1 MSRFAKPENVLKRA
15 EELVSVGQSAAALQS
30 LHELI
35 TSKRVKSAPIA
46 SLEPMMLRLV
56 ELSVEQRKGKIAKE
70 GLYQYKNIAQNT
82 SVETLVVVVN
92 KFIELSESKFQEAQ
106 AAADKISLET
116 IDDLEAIE
124 TPESI
129 LLSTVSSDVSKD
141 RTDRA
146 VVTPWL
152 KFLWETYRTVLDI
165 LRNNGRLELSYQKVA
180 IQALD
185 FCQKYAR
192 KTEFR
197 RLCDL
202 LRNHLQNAA
211 KYQNQPHGINLN
223 DADTLQRHLDTRFT
237 QLNSAVTMELWQE
250 AFRSVED
257 IHNLLTIS
265 KRPPKPAVMANY
277 YEKLSKI
284 FLVSGNYLFHAAAFN
299 KYATLVRTQNK
310 NATEAELERLGSIAL
325 LSALAIPVLKE
336 NRGRGVAQDLDDNKG
351 KNNRLAALLNMSS
364 APTRASLLKEALHK
378 NARAKT
384 VIRDIHAALETSF
397 QPLSIC
403 STVSPLMEQL
413 ASDEESTQYV
423 APLQQVILARTF
435 KQLSQVY
442 ETVSLDFVI
451 GLCKFP
457 EPFTLSEP
465 EIEKFIMTGC
475 KKGELTM
482 RIDHSN
488 NAITF
493 ESDMLEPI
501 SSVSA
506 NTGEIKVQATPSELV
521 RSQLTRLAKCLYST
535 LTHVDPAFCEE
546 KRALKKAAIERAAAN
561 TEQEHQDILAR
572 TQIIERRK
580 ELVQGLQLKKDQ
592 EEATKREILRQREA
606 EAETKRIAE
615 ETRRRELERIKREQE
630 KIKADESK
638 KLIAELKAAGGLG
651 DIDDKEL
658 EGLDTTKLRAM
669 QLEQLE
675 KSSKDINERMRI
687 TAKKIDHLERAFRR
701 AEMPLVQKDAE
712 EQARL
717 DRANFADSQTATQE
731 LARSKHA
738 ADMVLKK
745 RMSRIMPDFNEY
757 RQKLADKRDKAYEAR
772 LAVAQKKLEEA
783 KQQRRDQYRAQR
795 EEEDR
800 LEREQ
805 DEADRLAY
813 EEELKAEEARQQEA
827 AEREKAEAERAAK
840 AEEEKA
846 ARAEQQKKL
855 DDQARVQR
863 EREEAAEAKLRAKRE
878 ERNNPAPAAAAPPAG
893 GDRPGVYR
901 PGQGKWSSQS
911 RGAAP
916 DARPSSSG
924 GYGDRDVGRASPF
937 GAARPRDGPPRDA
950 PVRTASGSGRDV
962 PPRSTGE
969 SPAPGADGKAP
980 AATTGKYV
988 PRHLRGDP
996 QAGADGARRGG
1007 GW

>member
-1 MSRFAKPENVLKRA
+1 
-15 EELVSVGQSAAALQS
+15 
-30 LHELI
+30 
-35 TSKRVKSAPIA
+35 
-46 SLEPMMLRLV
+46 MMLRLV
-56 ELSVEQRKGKIAKE
+56 ELSVEQRKGKIVKD

-82 SVETLVVVVN
+82 SVETLVLVVN
-92 KFIELSESKFQEAQ
+92 RFIELSEAKFQEAQ
-106 AAADKISLET
+106 AAAEKISLET
-116 IDDLEAIE
+116 IDDLEATE

-129 LLSTVSSDVSKD
+129 LLSSVSADVSKD

-180 IQALD
+180 IQALE

-211 KYQNQPHGINLN
+211 KYQNQAHGINLN
-223 DADTLQRHLDTRFT
+223 DADTLQRHLDTRFQ

-284 FLVSGNYLFHAAAFN
+284 FLVSGNFLFHAAAFN

-310 NATEAELERLGSIAL
+310 NATDSELERLGSIAL
-325 LSALAIPVLKE
+325 LSALAIPVMKDSK
-336 NRGRGVAQDLDDNKG
+336 GRGVAQDLDDNKT
-351 KNNRLAALLNMSS
+351 KNARLAALLNMAS
-364 APTRASLLKEALHK
+364 APTRDGLLKEALHK
-378 NARAKT
+378 NARAKP
-384 VIRDIHAALETSF
+384 VIREIHATLESSF
-397 QPLSIC
+397 QPLTIC
-403 STVSPLMEQL
+403 STISPLIEQL
-413 ASDEESTQYV
+413 ASDEESNQYIG
-423 APLQQVILARTF
+423 PLQQVVLTRTF

-442 ETVSLDFVI
+442 ETVSLDFVL
-451 GLCKFP
+451 GLCAFP
-457 EPFTLSEP
+457 APFNLTEA
-465 EIEKFIMTGC
+465 EIEKFIVTGC

-482 RIDHSN
+482 RIDHTN

-493 ESDMLEPI
+493 ESDMLEPV
-501 SSVSA
+501 SSVS
-506 NTGEIKVQATPSELV
+506 TTSGEIVVQATPSELV

-546 KRALKKAAIERAAAN
+546 KRALKKAAIERAAASA
-561 TEQEHQDILAR
+561 EQEHQDVLAR

-580 ELVQGLQLKKDQ
+580 ELVQTLQMKKDQ
-592 EEATKREILRQREA
+592 EEATKKEILRQREA
-606 EAETKRIAE
+606 EAETKRIAD

-717 DRANFADSQTATQE
+717 DRQNHSVSQQATQE
-731 LARSKHA
+731 LAKAKHA
-738 ADMVLKK
+738 EDMVLKK
-745 RMSRIMPDFNEY
+745 RMSRVLVDFDDY
-757 RQKLADKRDKAYEAR
+757 RSALSQKRDVAHQAR
-772 LAVAQKKLEEA
+772 LGVAQKKLEEA
-783 KQQRRDQYRAQR
+783 KQQRRDQYRKER

-805 DEADRLAY
+805 EEADRLEY
-813 EEELKAEEARQQEA
+813 ERELKEEQTRQDEA
-827 AEREKAEAERAAK
+827 AAREQAEAERAAK

-846 ARAEQQKKL
+846 KRAEQQKKL
-855 DDQARVQR
+855 DDQAQLQR

-878 ERNNPAPAAAAPPAG
+878 ERNKPAPAAAAPTPVG

-901 PGQGKWSSQS
+901 PGQGKWSSQ
-911 RGAAP
+911 RAQGP
-916 DARPSSSG
+916 DSRPSSG
-924 GYGDRDVGRASPF
+924 AGYADREPSRASPF
-937 GAARPRDGPPRDA
+937 GSARPRDGPPRETPAREETPKSADSPAGDERA
-950 PVRTASGSGRDV
+950 PPPTTSGRFV
-962 PPRSTGE
+962 PP
-969 SPAPGADGKAP
+969 
-980 AATTGKYV
+980 
-988 PRHLRGDP
+988 HLRGDP
-996 QAGADGARRGG
+996 QAGRDGARRPA

>member
-1 MSRFAKPENVLKRA
+1 MIFESTGSFESKNKYTNSVQRA
-15 EELVSVGQSAAALQS
+15 EELVSVGQSSAALQS

-35 TSKRVKSAPIA
+35 TSKRVKSASIA
-46 SLEPMMLRLV
+46 SLEPMMLRLI

-92 KFIELSESKFQEAQ
+92 RFIELSEAKFTQAQETAE
-106 AAADKISLET
+106 KINLES
-116 IDDLEAIE
+116 IDDLEATE

-152 KFLWETYRTVLDI
+152 KFMWETYRTVLDI

-180 IQALD
+180 SQALE
-185 FCQKYAR
+185 FCQKYGR

-223 DADTLQRHLDTRFT
+223 DADTLQRHLDTRFS
-237 QLNSAVTMELWQE
+237 QLNAAVAMELWQE

-310 NATEAELERLGSIAL
+310 NATESELERLGSIAL
-325 LSALAIPVLKE
+325 LSAIAIPVMKE
-336 NRGRGVAQDLDDNKG
+336 SKGRGVALDLDDNKT
-351 KNNRLAALLNMSS
+351 KNARLAALLNLSS
-364 APTRASLLKEALHK
+364 PPTRVSLLKEALHK
-378 NARAKT
+378 NARARK
-384 VIRDIHAALETSF
+384 VIRDIHASLETSF
-397 QPLSIC
+397 QPLTIC
-403 STVSPLMEQL
+403 SKISPLIEEL
-413 ASDEESTQYV
+413 VADEESKQYV
-423 APLQQVILARTF
+423 QPLQQVILTRMF

-442 ETVSLDFVI
+442 ETVSLDYVI
-451 GLCKFP
+451 GLCKFA
-457 EPFTLSEP
+457 EPFNIDAAEV
-465 EIEKFIMTGC
+465 EKFIMAGC
-475 KKGELTM
+475 KKGELSM
-482 RIDHSN
+482 RIDHTN

-501 SSVSA
+501 SAVSE
-506 NTGEIKVQATPSELV
+506 TGEITLQATPSELV

-546 KRALKKAAIERAAAN
+546 KQALKKAAIESAAAN
-561 TEQEHQDILAR
+561 AEQEHQDILAR

-580 ELVQGLQLKKDQ
+580 DLVQTLQARKDQ
-592 EEATKREILRQREA
+592 EEATKREVLRQKEA
-606 EAETKRIAE
+606 EAETRRIAD
-615 ETRRRELERIKREQE
+615 ETRRRELERIKREQD
-630 KIKADESK
+630 KIKAEESK
-638 KLIAELKAAGGLG
+638 KLIAELKAAGGIG

-675 KSSKDINERMRI
+675 KSSKDVNERMRI
-687 TAKKIDHLERAFRR
+687 TSKKIDHLERAFRR

-712 EQARL
+712 EQARV
-717 DRANFADSQTATQE
+717 DSENFREKQSATQN
-731 LARSKHA
+731 LARAKHA
-738 ADMVLKK
+738 DDMVLKK
-745 RMSRIMPDFNEY
+745 RMSRV
-757 RQKLADKRDKAYEAR
+757 LADFDSYKSDLHKKRDKVYEERVAI
-772 LAVAQKKLEEA
+772 AQKKLEAA
-783 KQQRRDQYRAQR
+783 KQQRRDAYR
-795 EEEDR
+795 EERAEEER

-805 DEADRLAY
+805 EEADRVEY
-813 EEELKAEEARQQEA
+813 ERQIKEEETRQEQA
-827 AEREKAEAERAAK
+827 DAREKEEAERQAK

-846 ARAEQQKKL
+846 KHAEQQKKL
-855 DDQARVQR
+855 DDQARLQR
-863 EREEAAEAKLRAKRE
+863 EREEAAEAKLKAKRE
-878 ERNNPAPAAAAPPAG
+878 GRNNPPPSAAPA
-893 GDRPGVYR
+893 GDRPSVYR
-901 PGQGKWSSQS
+901 PGQGKWSSQRQEGS
-911 RGAAP
+911 RP
-916 DARPSSSG
+916 TSSSSPF
-924 GYGDRDVGRASPF
+924 GDRDSDRASPF
-937 GAARPRDGPPRDA
+937 GSARPREAAAAAAPSGNPPRENTPTADA
-950 PVRTASGSGRDV
+950 
-962 PPRSTGE
+962 
-969 SPAPGADGKAP
+969 ADKP
-980 AATTGKYV
+980 AAANTGRYV
-988 PRHLRGDP
+988 PRHLREQQNSG
-996 QAGADGARRGG
+996 AGGERRTG

>member
-1 MSRFAKPENVLKRA
+1 MFSRYETLYICIKECRANGVQRA
-15 EELVSVGQSAAALQS
+15 EELVSVGQSSAALQA

-35 TSKRVKSAPIA
+35 TSKRAKSAPIA
-46 SLEPMMLRLV
+46 SLEPLMLRLV
-56 ELSVEQRKGKIAKE
+56 ELAVEQRRGKIAKE

-82 SVETLVVVVN
+82 SVETLVSVVN
-92 KFIELSESKFQEAQ
+92 RFIELSEAKFSEAQEA
-106 AAADKISLET
+106 AEKINLET
-116 IDDLEAIE
+116 IEDLEASE

-152 KFLWETYRTVLDI
+152 KFMWETYRTVLDI
-165 LRNNGRLELSYQKVA
+165 LRNNGRLEIAYQKVA
-180 IQALD
+180 SQALE

-223 DADTLQRHLDTRFT
+223 EADTLQRHLDTRFA
-237 QLNSAVTMELWQE
+237 QLNAAAAMELWQE

-299 KYATLVRTQNK
+299 RYATLVRTHNK
-310 NATEAELERLGSIAL
+310 NATESELERLGSIAL
-325 LSALAIPVLKE
+325 LSALSIPVMKE
-336 NRGRGVAQDLDDNKG
+336 SKGRGVALDLDDNKSR
-351 KNNRLAALLNMSS
+351 NARLAALLNLPS

-378 NARAKT
+378 NARAKSS
-384 VIRDIHAALETSF
+384 IRSIHSALETSF
-397 QPLSIC
+397 QPLTIC
-403 STVSPLMEQL
+403 EKVSPFIEEI
-413 ASDEESTQYV
+413 AKDEESKQYIQ
-423 APLQQVILARTF
+423 PLQQVILTRLF

-442 ETVSLDFVI
+442 ESVSVDYVI
-451 GLCKFP
+451 GLCKFT
-457 EPFTLSEP
+457 ESFNLDAA

-475 KKGELTM
+475 KKGELNM
-482 RIDHSN
+482 RIDHTN
-488 NAITF
+488 NAVTF

-501 SSVSA
+501 HTAHES
-506 NTGEIKVQATPSELV
+506 NEIKLQATPSELV

-535 LTHVDPAFCEE
+535 LTHIDPAFCQE
-546 KRALKKAAIERAAAN
+546 RLALKKAAIERAAAN
-561 TEQEHQDILAR
+561 TEAEHQDILGR

-580 ELVQGLQLKKDQ
+580 ELVHTLQMKKDQ

-606 EAETKRIAE
+606 EAESRRIAD
-615 ETRRRELERIKREQE
+615 ETRRRELERVKRDQE

-651 DIDDKEL
+651 DFDDKEL

-675 KSSKDINERMRI
+675 KSSKDVNERMRI
-687 TAKKIDHLERAFRR
+687 TAKKIDHLERAFRK
-701 AEMPLVQKDAE
+701 AEMPLVQQDAD

-717 DRANFADSQTATQE
+717 DRANFQEKQAAT
-731 LARSKHA
+731 LALAKAKHA
-738 ADMVLKK
+738 DDMVLKK
-745 RMSRIMPDFNEY
+745 RMSRILSDY
-757 RQKLADKRDKAYEAR
+757 DAYKSTLLAKRDTDYQCRVAEA
-772 LAVAQKKLEEA
+772 AKKLEEA
-783 KQQRRDQYRAQR
+783 KQQRRETYRKER

-805 DEADRLAY
+805 EEKDRLEY
-813 EEELKAEEARQQEA
+813 ERQQEEEA
-827 AEREKAEAERAAK
+827 QRERDAEAREAAEAERVKK

-846 ARAEQQKKL
+846 KLAEQKKKF
-855 DDQARVQR
+855 DEQAQRQR

-878 ERNNPAPAAAAPPAG
+878 SRQNPAPPAASTSAPTPAPLTT
-893 GDRPGVYR
+893 GDRPNVYR
-901 PGQGKWSSQS
+901 PGQGKWTSKRTEAEAGRSSDS
-911 RGAAP
+911 R
-916 DARPSSSG
+916 
-924 GYGDRDVGRASPF
+924 
-937 GAARPRDGPPRDA
+937 PPRE
-950 PVRTASGSGRDV
+950 SGR
-962 PPRSTGE
+962 S
-969 SPAPGADGKAP
+969 
-980 AATTGKYV
+980 
-988 PRHLRGDP
+988 
-996 QAGADGARRGG
+996 